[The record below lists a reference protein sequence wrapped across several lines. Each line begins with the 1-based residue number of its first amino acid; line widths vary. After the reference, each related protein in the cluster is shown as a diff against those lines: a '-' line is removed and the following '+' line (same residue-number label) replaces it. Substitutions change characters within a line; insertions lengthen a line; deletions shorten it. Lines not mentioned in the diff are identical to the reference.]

1 MMLGF
6 CCPRSCVFCG
16 LIKTSGFYKTA
27 AKQSELDTNKNNTY
41 WTKKWNWIGEI

>member
-6 CCPRSCVFCG
+6 CCPGSCVFCG
-16 LIKTSGFYKTA
+16 LIKTGGFYKT

-41 WTKKWNWIGEI
+41 WTKKWNWIGDI